1 MVRKKKSPAETE
13 ATTRP
18 EAAAP
23 GTRKPRKTKA
33 LAGAGTAGGTPVRRE
48 TDVNAGLPGSRAAT
62 QLEKKAQTTA
72 VELLKPAVSEH
83 EQIALL
89 AYSFWEARGRRGGS
103 PEEDWYRA
111 EQEFRRQ
118 RQSDFDE

>member
-1 MVRKKKSPAETE
+1 MVRKKKSPAEIE
-13 ATTRP
+13 ATAKP
-18 EAAAP
+18 EAAP
-23 GTRKPRKTKA
+23 PKTRKPRRSKA
-33 LAGAGTAGGTPVRRE
+33 LAGVETAATPARIE
-48 TDVNAGLPGSRAAT
+48 TDVNAGLPGSRPSPP
-62 QLEKKAQTTA
+62 LETDAQTSA
-72 VELLKPAVSEH
+72 NSLLKSAVSEH

-118 RQSDFDE
+118 RQSDLNE